1 MHTEAN
7 LKMTQPI
14 SISGVVSKREQ
25 DAISQLGK
33 GSRSDLPS
41 SDEWEKLIIEE
52 LSAKTA

>member
-14 SISGVVSKREQ
+14 SISRVVSKREQ